1 MLLLHA
7 QNIKKYY
14 GDRLILDIDDLR
26 VYSGDRIGI
35 VGVNG
40 AGKTTLLEILTKNI
54 APDEGTVKL
63 YTDFSYIRQFGA
75 ADIEVDSRMA
85 KEFEINNRDV
95 QFLSGGEQTRLK
107 LAGQLSKDSPLLF
120 ADEPTCNLDMEGI
133 LLVEKKLM
141 EYDGALLLISHDRE
155 LLDKIC
161 NHIIEIEEGK
171 IKRYSGNYS
180 DYKRQKEAERQRHQL
195 EYDKYIRERKRLE
208 AALNALKVK
217 AARMKK
223 APRRMGNSE
232 ARLHKGSTTES
243 QEKLHNSIKA
253 LRTRLEKLE
262 VKEKPRELDTIKM
275 RFQPV
280 QSPASKVLVRGKNI
294 CLNFGDRVLFDGL
307 DFEIPNGSKT
317 ALVGKNGVGKTTLI
331 KMILSR
337 HPAIKIADG
346 VKIGYFSQDLDI
358 LDPEQSILDNIM
370 KESYQ
375 PEWMVRTILAGL
387 LFKRDDVHKKVAV
400 LSGGEKVKASI
411 AKLLVSDA
419 NLLIL
424 DEPTNYLDLFSMEAL
439 QSVLMEYDGTLL
451 LVSHD
456 RWLVD
461 RVADRIIVIENC
473 KAKVF
478 SGTYAQYLEQQVRS
492 KNVQQRSTTTDV
504 EEQKMILQM
513 RLAEITARL
522 SMRGKNDNVEELEME
537 LKQIVAQLKQLQ
549 K

>member
-14 GDRLILDIDDLR
+14 GDRLILDIEDLK
-26 VYSGDRIGI
+26 VYSGDKIGI

-54 APDEGTVKL
+54 APDEGIVKL
-63 YTDFSYIRQFGA
+63 YTDFSYIRQFGMT
-75 ADIEVDSRMA
+75 DGNVDGRMA
-85 KEFEINNRDV
+85 REFEINNRDIR
-95 QFLSGGEQTRLK
+95 FLSGGEQTRLK
-107 LAGQLSKDSPLLF
+107 VAGQLSKNSGILF

-155 LLDKIC
+155 LLDKVC
-161 NHIIEIEEGK
+161 NHIIEIENGK
-171 IKRYSGNYS
+171 INRYSGNYS
-180 DYKRQKEAERQRHQL
+180 DYKKQKEAEKQRRQL
-195 EYDKYIRERKRLE
+195 EYDKYINERKKLE
-208 AALNALKVK
+208 AALHALKVK
-217 AARMKK
+217 ASRIKK
-223 APRRMGNSE
+223 APKRMGNSE
-232 ARLHKGSTTES
+232 ARLHKRSATES
-243 QEKLHNSIKA
+243 QEKLHNSINA
-253 LRTRLEKLE
+253 IRTRLEKLE
-262 VKEKPRELDTIKM
+262 VKEKPRELEAIKM
-275 RFQPV
+275 KFQPV
-280 QSPASKVLVRGKNI
+280 QSPASRVLISGKDI
-294 CLNFGDRVLFDGL
+294 RLRFGSRVLFDGL
-307 DFEIPNGSKT
+307 DFEVPNGSKT

-337 HPAIKIADG
+337 HPAIKVAEG

-387 LFKRDDVHKKVAV
+387 LFKRDDVYKKVAV

-424 DEPTNYLDLFSMEAL
+424 DEPTNYLDVFSMEAL
-439 QSVLMEYDGTLL
+439 QSVLMDYDGTLL

-456 RWLVD
+456 RWLID

-478 SGTYAQYLEQQVRS
+478 NGTYSQYLDQLEQS
-492 KNVQQRSTTTDV
+492 KSVQQQNAGADIKQQ
-504 EEQKMILQM
+504 EMILRM
-513 RLAEITARL
+513 RLAEITGRL
-522 SMRGKNDNVEELEME
+522 SMPGKNDDVDELEME
-537 LKQIVAQLKQLQ
+537 LKQIVSQLKQLQ
-549 K
+549 R